1 MVFCC
6 IVAWIQPDISGC
18 QQDFLEQFLRISRGW
33 QPLENCSRIY
43 PKMSSTNFI
52 FKQQKIEFLN
62 QVWSCYYATGCFVAF
77 LDDISSWGPLL
88 VWVQFSLDYRTHAI
102 ITRGLY
108 TFYHWLW
115 TPRED
120 SLPCTAEKFNPN
132 SKFLGTAK
140 AYFVCHIGQFFQIL
154 LLYDFIGCPQTRFI
168 SEKNDRT
175 FLFQGCQCQFLVS
188 NKRPGLDVWENSLLN
203 DPYYLIFFSNSRTLE
218 WPGLLTETHAS

>member
-1 MVFCC
+1 MILRSTINEMVFCC

-77 LDDISSWGPLL
+77 LGDISSWGPLL

-120 SLPCTAEKFNPN
+120 SLPCTAEKIQSQSQIFR
-132 SKFLGTAK
+132 
-140 AYFVCHIGQFFQIL
+140 YGQSIFCLPHRPIFS
-154 LLYDFIGCPQTRFI
+154 DFIALWLHWVSSDQVHFRKNWSYLFI
-168 SEKNDRT
+168 S
-175 FLFQGCQCQFLVS
+175 
-188 NKRPGLDVWENSLLN
+188 GLPV
-203 DPYYLIFFSNSRTLE
+203 PIF
-218 WPGLLTETHAS
+218 GL